1 MASSDAKRSGLITA
15 DYSPGCAFDQVHLLH
30 ISGER
35 FMTDVRS
42 AAVAF
47 EHVSKSF
54 GTKQVLH
61 DVSFDVRAG
70 EALCILGRSG
80 TGKSVALKLIVSLI
94 KPDQGKIWVEEDEIT
109 HLGESELSRVRRK
122 MGFLF
127 QDAALFDSLTL
138 HENLA
143 LPLLRLTGKSH
154 KEVDFMIDKVL
165 RQVGLAGDKKKM
177 PSELSGGMRKRAG
190 LARALVLE
198 PKILLADEPSSGL
211 DRITSSEIDDLLLK
225 QKEEHKTALIV
236 VTHDVRGARR
246 LGDRI
251 VVLDKGQLIADG
263 SFVQIE
269 HSENEVARHLVTE

>member
-1 MASSDAKRSGLITA
+1 
-15 DYSPGCAFDQVHLLH
+15 
-30 ISGER
+30 
-35 FMTDVRS
+35 MTDVRS

-47 EHVSKSF
+47 EHVFKSF

-80 TGKSVALKLIVSLI
+80 TGKSVTLKLIVSLI

-138 HENLA
+138 YENLA
-143 LPLLRLTGKSH
+143 LPLLRLTGKSQE
-154 KEVDFMIDKVL
+154 EVDFVIDQVL

-251 VVLDKGQLIADG
+251 VVLDKGRLIADG

-269 HSENEVARHLVTE
+269 HSEDEVARHLVTE